1 MRLKT
6 LEIKGFKSFANETV
20 VHFGEDVI
28 GIVGPNGSG
37 KSNIV
42 DAIRWV
48 LGEQSSRELRLD
60 TMASVIFNGTKKR
73 RSAPFASVSLTFENT
88 KNLLPTEYQNVSIT
102 RILYQSGDSEYK
114 LNNVT
119 CRLRDITG
127 LFLDTGIGSN
137 SYAIIALGMVDDILN
152 DKENSRLKMLEQ
164 AAGIS
169 KYKIRK
175 RETLLKLKNTDAD
188 LERVEDLLFEI
199 EGNLKTL
206 EQQARKA
213 RRYFEIK
220 DQYKGFSIQLA
231 SIKVG
236 RLKDRH
242 KEIKGQ
248 LTQEED
254 RYRQFDVETTQLE
267 SQLEA
272 EKKANLDKEKA
283 LSDRQRDLNALVGKI
298 RNKENE
304 RSMLKQR
311 LDFINQNRQKL
322 EQQIL
327 ANNSRI
333 KELEVQIQNYREDL
347 NDEKRIEARMEIE
360 LNQAEDK
367 LKSVRAEHGSAK
379 SDLDEIL
386 KGQQTIERELFELE
400 KRKAINSNRL
410 DNLEFDKAQS
420 ESSNNTRIE
429 EQVRLKSS
437 LKDLEQKEEL
447 QQNELEVL
455 LKEADQR
462 QTAILEA
469 EQELDQLRQKM
480 TALNRQ
486 LDAKKNE
493 FKLTQSMVE
502 SMEGFPESIKFLST
516 QKEWIQKAPLLSDLI
531 YVHEEYRVAIENYLE
546 PYLNYYVVPTIE
558 DAYKAIKLLSQSQK
572 GKANFFVLDAFKDY
586 NPPMTLLP
594 DTTNAYELV
603 NTDPAYRNLC
613 SFLLE
618 NVLVT
623 EDEDV
628 TKVQQEGDFV
638 LLSKSGRFI
647 KRRFSISGGSIGLFE
662 GKKIGRKKNLE
673 MLETAI
679 KKLEKEEDKLAT
691 SFYNLKSKI
700 EQLKT
705 ERDDRKIHN
714 ARESLS
720 KVTQER
726 ISISSKL
733 ENLNNVLKES
743 GDKEQRII
751 EEITQL
757 IQANQEIEN
766 NLEAKTAQI
775 NTAKAQISE
784 VDASFKKMSDQLSE
798 ASSAF
803 NEKNIAFIRQQNK
816 VSAFQRELNFRE
828 KSYEEIASSVKKDSS
843 NLEQA
848 SEEDITI
855 KDNIAQLEKELQ
867 EAYAER
873 KERESLLTAAE
884 QNYFQARGGI
894 NEIEDKL
901 RKLNKSRTDVQ
912 ILINNL
918 KDKLSDVR
926 LDLSSLSERLRVEF
940 SININELNTE
950 NTE

>member
-1 MRLKT
+1 
-6 LEIKGFKSFANETV
+6 
-20 VHFGEDVI
+20 
-28 GIVGPNGSG
+28 
-37 KSNIV
+37 
-42 DAIRWV
+42 
-48 LGEQSSRELRLD
+48 
-60 TMASVIFNGTKKR
+60 
-73 RSAPFASVSLTFENT
+73 
-88 KNLLPTEYQNVSIT
+88 
-102 RILYQSGDSEYK
+102 
-114 LNNVT
+114 
-119 CRLRDITG
+119 
-127 LFLDTGIGSN
+127 
-137 SYAIIALGMVDDILN
+137 
-152 DKENSRLKMLEQ
+152 
-164 AAGIS
+164 
-169 KYKIRK
+169 
-175 RETLLKLKNTDAD
+175 
-188 LERVEDLLFEI
+188 
-199 EGNLKTL
+199 
-206 EQQARKA
+206 
-213 RRYFEIK
+213 
-220 DQYKGFSIQLA
+220 
-231 SIKVG
+231 
-236 RLKDRH
+236 
-242 KEIKGQ
+242 
-248 LTQEED
+248 
-254 RYRQFDVETTQLE
+254 
-267 SQLEA
+267 
-272 EKKANLDKEKA
+272 
-283 LSDRQRDLNALVGKI
+283 
-298 RNKENE
+298 
-304 RSMLKQR
+304 
-311 LDFINQNRQKL
+311 
-322 EQQIL
+322 
-327 ANNSRI
+327 
-333 KELEVQIQNYREDL
+333 
-347 NDEKRIEARMEIE
+347 
-360 LNQAEDK
+360 
-367 LKSVRAEHGSAK
+367 
-379 SDLDEIL
+379 
-386 KGQQTIERELFELE
+386 
-400 KRKAINSNRL
+400 
-410 DNLEFDKAQS
+410 
-420 ESSNNTRIE
+420 
-429 EQVRLKSS
+429 
-437 LKDLEQKEEL
+437 
-447 QQNELEVL
+447 
-455 LKEADQR
+455 
-462 QTAILEA
+462 
-469 EQELDQLRQKM
+469 
-480 TALNRQ
+480 
-486 LDAKKNE
+486 
-493 FKLTQSMVE
+493 
-502 SMEGFPESIKFLST
+502 
-516 QKEWIQKAPLLSDLI
+516 
-531 YVHEEYRVAIENYLE
+531 
-546 PYLNYYVVPTIE
+546 
-558 DAYKAIKLLSQSQK
+558 SQSQK

-714 ARESLS
+714 SRESLS

-855 KDNIAQLEKELQ
+855 KDNITQLEKELQ

-901 RKLNKSRTDVQ
+901 RKLNKARTDVQ

-950 NTE
+950 NTEPVENPESLEAELTGKVERLKSRLDNYGEINPMAVEAYDAMNERFENITQQRDDILKAKEDLMVTIQEIEDTATAQFLDSFAKVREYFIEVFRSLFTEDDTADLILMSPENPLESKIEIVAKPKGKRPQTISQLSGGEKTLTATALLFALYLLKPAPFCIFDEVDAPLDDANINKFNRIIKKFSKESQFIIVTHNKLTMSAVDVIYGVSMPEMGVSTVTPVDFRNLEEKEIMEEVIG